1 MTTTGE
7 RQNEPIHVRI
17 LKWLTDGSTGGL
29 VPEIDPL
36 SSQHGG
42 YVENAAHSTDTTIL
56 AATTG
61 IPAGKTFVM
70 QNINI
75 TNEEAYNVLITVFDG
90 PSASALII
98 DRFIVGAFAT
108 LGITELTGYEFVTSV
123 IFQSLGQGAAAFVA
137 GTSIRAGGVLRD
149 T

>member
-7 RQNEPIHVRI
+7 RQNEPAHVRI
-17 LKWLTDGSTGGL
+17 LKWLTRGDTGAL
-29 VPEIDPL
+29 VPEISPL

-42 YVENAAHSTDTTIL
+42 YVENAAHSADTTIL

-61 IPAGKTFVM
+61 ILPNKTFVM

-75 TNEEAYNVLITVFDG
+75 TNEEAYNVLVTLFDG

-108 LGITELTGYEFVTSV
+108 LGITDLTGYEFVTSV
-123 IFQSLGQGAAAFVA
+123 IFQTVGQGGAAFSA